1 MPRMTYRVNQLTQ
14 STKRCIS
21 TLLHPSTHSLS
32 LANHSP
38 LNREFTS
45 KSVKTINNK
54 QNLDVPITLSPTRFC
69 KTKRLAQLSGIALLS
84 LPVQSLTTV
93 DMTVNTQ
100 LPAYD
105 KVMLQRTLTVAA
117 VPGDSTYFA
126 SDGFQHGF
134 GYDLVRGYAD
144 DLGVSIDLKAYAS
157 DEAAL
162 RALQS
167 GAVDMALT
175 TASTQLRNE
184 LALPSVNVSCG
195 YDSSLTTNGLNP
207 KVSWAFRQSNDPL
220 SQKASYFLCDS
231 IKLSS
236 TQNLAA
242 FYNQKLLQDN
252 YSQQHFQ
259 QTLTEKLPIYQT
271 SFIKQA
277 KNYNHDWELLVAMGY
292 QESHL
297 NANAVSPT
305 GVRGLMML
313 TNSTAKAMGVADRVD
328 PMQSIGG
335 GARYLKEM
343 KTDFADVPKTDRI
356 WFALAAYNMGPNAI
370 KSIQQQLAIRGIDD
384 KNWANI
390 YAYLAKNQ
398 ASNSRYGQAMQYVS
412 NIRSYLEIM
421 KTQSA

>member
-1 MPRMTYRVNQLTQ
+1 M
-14 STKRCIS
+14 
-21 TLLHPSTHSLS
+21 
-32 LANHSP
+32 
-38 LNREFTS
+38 
-45 KSVKTINNK
+45 
-54 QNLDVPITLSPTRFC
+54 
-69 KTKRLAQLSGIALLS
+69 
-84 LPVQSLTTV
+84 
-93 DMTVNTQ
+93 
-100 LPAYD
+100 
-105 KVMLQRTLTVAA
+105 
-117 VPGDSTYFA
+117 
-126 SDGFQHGF
+126 
-134 GYDLVRGYAD
+134 
-144 DLGVSIDLKAYAS
+144 SIDLKAYAS

-184 LALPSVNVSCG
+184 LALPSINISCG
-195 YDSSLTTNGLNP
+195 YDSSLTNNGLNP

-231 IKLSS
+231 VKLDS

-242 FYNQKLLQDN
+242 FYNQKLLKDN

-259 QTLTEKLPIYQT
+259 QTLIEKLPVYQT
-271 SFIKQA
+271 SFINQA

-297 NANAVSPT
+297 NADAISPT

-335 GARYLKEM
+335 GARYLEQM
-343 KTDFADVPKTDRI
+343 KSDFADVPKTDRI

-370 KSIQQQLAIRGIDD
+370 KGIQQQLTANGIDD

-421 KTQSA
+421 KLQPA